1 MMHRTLLAGLA
12 AVLVG
17 ATPIAAVAQ
26 SPAMVVTAKRA
37 ATRAVAATNAHTR
50 AEQNDG
56 TTPQPVARSDAR
68 TAAHT
73 VAAAPAAAP
82 APRPAPDVPDTT
94 RGARSSSVTER
105 TGPGQV
111 SLMREVFTYRVDGR
125 RDPFVSLLNSDELR
139 PMITDLRLVTVVFDP
154 NGRSVAV
161 LRDESSHD
169 QYRVKVG
176 QVLGRMRVARI
187 EKQAV
192 TFTIEEFGYS
202 RQETLALN
210 DSTRA
215 RSQ

>member
-1 MMHRTLLAGLA
+1 MTHRTLLAGVA
-12 AVLVG
+12 AALLG
-17 ATPIAAVAQ
+17 AAPIAVVAQ

-56 TTPQPVARSDAR
+56 TTPQPAARSDAR
-68 TAAHT
+68 T
-73 VAAAPAAAP
+73 AAAPAAAP
-82 APRPAPDVPDTT
+82 APRPAPDAPAPPDTT
-94 RGARSSSVTER
+94 RGARSSSVTEG

-161 LRDESSHD
+161 LRDMSSKD